1 MIVLDKLTKRFG
13 PKVLFANVSMQFDPG
28 KRYGLTGANGA
39 GKSTLL
45 KMLSGFEDS
54 DTGSITIPGNLRL
67 GVLKQNHFAYDKERI
82 LDTVLMGNKV
92 LWETLQEKERLLAG
106 DVTDEVGVR
115 LGELE
120 GTIAEENGYSAESE
134 AAELLVGL
142 GLAAEKHTDP
152 MGSLAA
158 GYKLRVLLAQVLFGR
173 PDVLLLDEPTN
184 HLDLESI
191 RWLESF
197 LIDEFKGTLVVV
209 SHDRHFLNAV
219 ATHIADVDYRTVT
232 VYTGAYDDFIAQKY
246 ENKQR
251 ADATANAAKKKKE
264 ELQEFVQRFGSHASK
279 SKQAQSRLK
288 QIEKLEDVIE
298 TTGSKRS
305 SLVRPFIRFEF
316 EKPSGRDVLRME
328 AVSKA
333 FSEKVIYRDL
343 NLNVNRGDKIAVIGP
358 NGIGKSTLLKLMV
371 GGFQGLDAETK
382 KDTLDPDPAP
392 KGQAEKPEV
401 RWGHDTSVGY
411 FAQDHHEALGRTAA
425 GTTAFQWLYGW
436 DTQKPQETIRGILGR
451 LLFQGDQALKPVEAL
466 SGGESARLLL
476 CKLLLLQHNVLVL
489 DEPTNHLDIESIE
502 GLLDGLKLFKGT
514 VVVVSHDRHFVAE
527 LSNRVIELNPGKAKD
542 GTPCTVV
549 GDFSGSYEEYLE
561 RSGREHMRK

>member
-13 PKVLFANVSMQFDPG
+13 PKILFENVSMQFDPG

-54 DTGSITIPGNLRL
+54 DTGSISIPGNLRL

-82 LDTVLMGNKV
+82 LDTVLMGNKA
-92 LWETLQEKERLLAG
+92 LWDAMQEKERLLAG
-106 DVTDEVGVR
+106 EVTDEVGVR

-120 GTIAEENGYSAESE
+120 GTIAEENGYAAESE

-142 GLAAEKHTDP
+142 GILPEKHTDA
-152 MGSLAA
+152 MGTLAA
-158 GYKLRVLLAQVLFGR
+158 GYKLRVLLAQVLFGH

-191 RWLESF
+191 RWLEAF

-219 ATHIADVDYRTVT
+219 ATHIADVDYKTVT

-251 ADATANAAKKKKE
+251 ADATASAAKKKKE

-288 QIEKLEDVIE
+288 QIEKLDDVIE
-298 TTGSKRS
+298 TKGSKKS

-316 EKPSGRDVLRME
+316 EKPSGRDVVRME
-328 AVSKA
+328 GVNKA
-333 FSEKVIYRDL
+333 FDGKVIYRDL
-343 NLNVNRGDKIAVIGP
+343 ALNVNRGDKIAVIGP
-358 NGIGKSTLLKLMV
+358 NGIGKSTLLKLIV

-382 KDTLDPDPAP
+382 KDTLQPDKAS
-392 KGQAEKPEV
+392 KGVEKSEV

-411 FAQDHHEALGRTAA
+411 FAQDHHEALGHTAA

-436 DTQKPQETIRGILGR
+436 DTKRPQEEIRGILGR

-514 VVVVSHDRHFVAE
+514 VVVVSHDRHFVSE
-527 LSNRVIELNPGKAKD
+527 LSNRVIELMPGKAKD
-542 GTPCTVV
+542 GTPCTTVT
-549 GDFSGSYEEYLE
+549 DFSGSYEEYLE
-561 RSGREHMRK
+561 RSGRDYMRK